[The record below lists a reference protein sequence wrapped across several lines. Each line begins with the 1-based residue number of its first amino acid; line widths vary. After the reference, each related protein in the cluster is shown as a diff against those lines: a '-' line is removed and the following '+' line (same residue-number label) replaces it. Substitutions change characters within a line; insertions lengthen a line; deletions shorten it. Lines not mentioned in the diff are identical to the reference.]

1 MRPDKNTLFPV
12 FFKLERLHSLIV
24 GGGDVGL
31 EKLTALLSN
40 APEANITLVGKHISN
55 KIKQYAA
62 TYSGVTLHEKPF
74 TSSDLDQVD
83 LVIVA
88 TDNPEI
94 NQQIYSLAKEKGL
107 LVNVADTPHICDFY
121 LGSIVQKGNLKIA
134 ISTNGQ
140 SPTMAK
146 RMREV
151 LTDTIP
157 DEMESVLQ
165 NLRSIRDSLK
175 GDFAYKVKALNE
187 ITSVIVADNEEKTSI

>member
-1 MRPDKNTLFPV
+1 MKPDKNTLFPV

-55 KIKQYAA
+55 EIKQYAK
-62 TYSGVTLHEKPF
+62 TYSGVTLQEKPF
-74 TSSDLDQVD
+74 STSDLDQID

-88 TDNPEI
+88 TNSPEI
-94 NQQIYSLAKEKGL
+94 NHKIYSLAKEKGL

-134 ISTNGQ
+134 ISTNGR

-151 LTDTIP
+151 LTDTLP

-175 GDFAYKVKALNE
+175 GDFAYKVKKLNE
-187 ITSVIVADNEEKTSI
+187 ITSVIVAENEEKTSI